1 MNCDKKRSK
10 KKSKVQAEYDE
21 FFSQTRKEIQFN
33 DSEYEFAFK
42 RELTKTEYELSEKV
56 VEFNQL
62 KDELEGKVRK
72 LEGELS
78 NERQRF
84 DDLIEESKKGCERQL
99 EEEKRK
105 FNLEIKTL
113 KEKTQKLEYE
123 LSKEIGENKKGHE
136 RQLEKKKQESNSELK
151 TLEKVRRLEYE
162 LSKEKQKFHD
172 SKKKYDEQLERE
184 KREKRN
190 FDSKSKN
197 LEAKVNE
204 LKGKL
209 SKEKQ
214 NIQNSRETIKRE
226 YEKQLERE
234 KQVFDSR
241 LKDLEEMAKF
251 HQQNFNQLK
260 KNYDELQL
268 AKKDTETNMKNN
280 ITNLDQ
286 QMRVQEKNFR
296 LQFDQA
302 NKKYKENINSM
313 KQKLNEKGN
322 GLRELEENNLKLKE
336 EASKYQ
342 SALGVATNICLGD
355 GDQNHSVKLK
365 QDILKLQK
373 TLENYVTHLKP
384 NIKIN
389 IEQAQKLAQEYGCL
403 NEITAKNPN
412 KLFIRAVLQ
421 RKVLDLV
428 CEFSRDFVKFQ
439 GRTSKFESD
448 IDSKARELLSLIK
461 LFSITRVGTDEVIDA
476 SIVKIRQQ
484 IYGILGNRGFNN
496 IIDDDGNTR
505 MHDFIV
511 YASNKLNNIM
521 NQYREINDINRK
533 EQVDAMAPKLIQ
545 DIYKL
550 FWFRVNVQEPK
561 IKIEYFESSSIID
574 PDTMKGM
581 WNDDEIDKLRVDICC
596 FPMVGRD
603 FDSSDVRIYAPAKV
617 FPRNISVSNETN
629 VEAYE

>member
-1 MNCDKKRSK
+1 MSCGISNHKNRSSKRSK
-10 KKSKVQAEYDE
+10 IQNNQAENAG
-21 FFSQTRKEIQFN
+21 FSQTRNGRQSNYSVCKFTYKQ
-33 DSEYEFAFK
+33 
-42 RELTKTEYELSEKV
+42 ELKKTQHELSVKV
-56 VEFNQL
+56 VEFNQV
-62 KDELEGKVRK
+62 KGELEGKVRK
-72 LEGELS
+72 LEVELS

-84 DDLIEESKKGCERQL
+84 NDLIEENKKGYESQL

-105 FNLEIKTL
+105 FHLEIKTL
-113 KEKTQKLEYE
+113 EEKAQNLEYE
-123 LSKEIGENKKGHE
+123 LSKEKQKFTNLIDENKKEHE
-136 RQLEKKKQESNSELK
+136 RQLEKEKPELK
-151 TLEKVRRLEYE
+151 TLEKVRRLEDE
-162 LSKEKQKFHD
+162 LSKGKQKFHD
-172 SKKKYDEQLERE
+172 SKKEYEEQLE
-184 KREKRN
+184 REKRN
-190 FDSKSKN
+190 FDSKLKN
-197 LEAKVNE
+197 
-204 LKGKL
+204 
-209 SKEKQ
+209 
-214 NIQNSRETIKRE
+214 
-226 YEKQLERE
+226 
-234 KQVFDSR
+234 
-241 LKDLEEMAKF
+241 LEEMAKF

-268 AKKDTETNMKNN
+268 AKKNMETNMKNN

-286 QMRVQEKNFR
+286 QVRVQEKNFI
-296 LQFDQA
+296 LQFDRA
-302 NKKYKENINSM
+302 NEKYKENINSM
-313 KQKLNEKGN
+313 KQKLNDKGN
-322 GLRELEENNLKLKE
+322 GLRELEEKNLKLKE

-342 SALGVATNICLGD
+342 SALGVATNIRLGD
-355 GDQNHSVKLK
+355 DDQDHSVKLK
-365 QDILKLQK
+365 QDIIKMQK

-412 KLFIRAVLQ
+412 NLFIRAVLQ

-428 CEFSRDFVKFQ
+428 CEFSQDFVKFQ

-461 LFSITRVGTDEVIDA
+461 LFSITRAGTDEVIDA

-561 IKIEYFESSSIID
+561 IKIEYFKSNSRID

-603 FDSSDVRIYAPAKV
+603 FDFSDVRIYTPAKV
-617 FPRNISVSNETN
+617 FPRNISVSDETN